1 MDIFENIDIYE
12 VEREDYNAYFY
23 RLPQDDLMKTSPEKN
38 YIIWKDIRTGEP
50 ICGTETYDIMGQKCT
65 RYFIFNF
72 LEDERLG
79 KHKIIKH
86 IVLSEEDYMNF
97 LEKLPAKAKEN

>member
-23 RLPQDDLMKTSPEKN
+23 RLPQNDLMKTSPEKN
-38 YIIWKDIRTGEP
+38 YIIWKDICTGEP
-50 ICGTETYDIMGQKCT
+50 VCGTETYDIMGQKCI

-72 LEDERLG
+72 LEEERLG

-86 IVLSEEDYMNF
+86 IVLSEKDYMKF
-97 LEKLPAKAKEN
+97 LEKLPNKAKEN